1 VTEVIEPATAVDVAA
16 ALRHASDERQSIV
29 IRGAGTKSDWGRP
42 AGHIDV
48 FLDMKRLN
56 RVLAH
61 QHGDL
66 TAIIEAGATLHDVNH
81 ALARHGQWLPLDPP
95 FAEHAT
101 IGGILATNDS
111 GPLRHRYGTPRDLV
125 IGIQL
130 ATTDGLLSK
139 AGGQV
144 VKNVAGY
151 DLSKLV
157 AGSFGSL
164 AAIVSATFKLTPLPA
179 ASKTLTFDVPDTAA
193 LAQLVRSVMASQLE
207 PIAFEIDFRGGV
219 GPPFQGGRGGPERPA
234 LHVLLRFASLPAVV
248 EAQIARASAALKG
261 CATSSHVVDGDAER
275 ALWREHASR
284 LWDATGAIVRASW
297 LPADVAAALPELE
310 RIAEPAVATER
321 EPFDRPLIP
330 SPSKDE
336 RIAQDRPVDPPLIL
350 SPSKDERVGQETPF
364 DRPLIPSPSK
374 DERVAQDRPV
384 RRAAAARL
392 KASPSI
398 DLIGRGGVGAGH
410 IRIDADEPAQAQIIS
425 QLRETAA
432 FGNVVIV
439 RGSAALK
446 ALVDVW
452 GPQGDRQS
460 LLGSLKRAFD
470 PNGVLNAGRG
480 PL

>member
-1 VTEVIEPATAVDVAA
+1 MTEVIEPATAADVAA
-16 ALRHASDERQSIV
+16 ALRHASEERQSVV

-48 FLDMKRLN
+48 FLDMNRLN

-179 ASKTLTFDVPDTAA
+179 ASKTLTFDVPDAAA

-207 PIAFEIDFRGGV
+207 PIAFEIVFRGGA
-219 GPPFQGGRGGPERPA
+219 GPPVQGGRGAPEKPA
-234 LHVLLRFASLPAVV
+234 LQVLLRFASLPAVV

-284 LWDATGAIVRASW
+284 LWDASGAIVRASW
-297 LPADVAAALPELE
+297 LPADVAAALAEIE
-310 RIAEPAVATER
+310 RIAEPAMAMER
-321 EPFDRPLIP
+321 EPFDSPLIL

-336 RIAQDRPVDPPLIL
+336 RIAQD
-350 SPSKDERVGQETPF
+350 TPF

-374 DERVAQDRPV
+374 DERVAQGRPV

-398 DLIGRGGVGAGH
+398 ELIGRGGVGAGH

-470 PNGVLNAGRG
+470 PDGVLNAGRG

>member
-1 VTEVIEPATAVDVAA
+1 MTEVIEPATAADVAA
-16 ALRHASDERQSIV
+16 ALRHASDERQSVV

-48 FLDMKRLN
+48 LLDMRRLN

-66 TAIIEAGATLHDVNH
+66 TAVIEAGATLHDVNH
-81 ALARHGQWLPLDPP
+81 TLARHGQWLPLDPP

-130 ATTDGLLSK
+130 ATTDGVISK

-164 AAIVSATFKLTPLPA
+164 AAFVSATFKLTPLPA
-179 ASKTLTFDVPDTAA
+179 ASKTLTLDVPDVAS
-193 LAQLVRSVMASQLE
+193 LAQVVRTVMASQIE
-207 PIAFEIDFRGGV
+207 PIAFEVAATNTTTEAGRPFRTDVGRPSRTEVGRPFRGAV
-219 GPPFQGGRGGPERPA
+219 I
-234 LHVLLRFASLPAVV
+234 LRFASLPNVV
-248 EAQIARASAALKG
+248 DAQIDQAKALAPLQK
-261 CATSSHVVDGDAER
+261 CPATIVDGDRER
-275 ALWREHASR
+275 ALWREHATR
-284 LWDATGAIVRASW
+284 LWDADGAIVRASW
-297 LPADVAAALPELE
+297 LPADIAAALNELE
-310 RIAEPAVATER
+310 RIAEPAMATERERSDLMER
-321 EPFDRPLIP
+321 EPFD
-330 SPSKDE
+330 
-336 RIAQDRPVDPPLIL
+336 APLIL
-350 SPSKDERVGQETPF
+350 
-364 DRPLIPSPSK
+364 SPSK

-384 RRAAAARL
+384 RRAAAAGP

-398 DLIGRGGVGAGH
+398 EVIGRAGVGAGL
-410 IRIDADEPAQAQIIS
+410 IRIDADEPAQARIIG

-439 RGSAALK
+439 RGSALLK
-446 ALVDVW
+446 TLVDVW

-460 LLGSLKRAFD
+460 LFGSLKRAFD

>member
-1 VTEVIEPATAVDVAA
+1 MTEVIEPATAVDVAA

-179 ASKTLTFDVPDTAA
+179 ASKTMIVSVQDAA
-193 LAQLVRSVMASQLE
+193 SIGALVRTVMASQLE
-207 PIAFEIDFRGGV
+207 PIAFEIDFRGGA

-284 LWDATGAIVRASW
+284 LWDETGAIVRASW

-310 RIAEPAVATER
+310 RIAEPAMATERERSDLMER
-321 EPFDRPLIP
+321 EPFD
-330 SPSKDE
+330 
-336 RIAQDRPVDPPLIL
+336 PPLIL
-350 SPSKDERVGQETPF
+350 
-364 DRPLIPSPSK
+364 SPSK

-398 DLIGRGGVGAGH
+398 ELIGRGGVGAGH
-410 IRIDADEPAQAQIIS
+410 IRIAADEPAQAQIIS

>member
-179 ASKTLTFDVPDTAA
+179 ASKTLTFDVPDAAA

-207 PIAFEIDFRGGV
+207 PIAFEIDFRGGA
-219 GPPFQGGRGGPERPA
+219 GPPVQGGRGAPEKPA
-234 LHVLLRFASLPAVV
+234 LQVLLRFASLPAVV
-248 EAQIARASAALKG
+248 EAQMARASAALKG

-284 LWDATGAIVRASW
+284 LWEASGAIVRASW
-297 LPADVAAALPELE
+297 LPADVAAALAEIE
-310 RIAEPAVATER
+310 RIAEPAMATERERSDPMER
-321 EPFDRPLIP
+321 EPFD
-330 SPSKDE
+330 S
-336 RIAQDRPVDPPLIL
+336 PLIL
-350 SPSKDERVGQETPF
+350 SPST
-364 DRPLIPSPSK
+364 
-374 DERVAQDRPV
+374 DERVAQGRPV

-398 DLIGRGGVGAGH
+398 ELIGRGAVGAGH
-410 IRIDADEPAQAQIIS
+410 VRIDADEPAQAQIIS

-470 PNGVLNAGRG
+470 PEGVLNAGRG